1 MIATFIQKDT
11 LHQSYTQVINYL
23 SYRMRTKQEVYN
35 YLIKK
40 EVDEEHITKIID
52 KLIKERLID
61 DEQFA
66 ESFVR
71 TRIQTSDKGPTHV
84 KKELIEKGVSA
95 EIASQAV
102 EVYTYEI
109 QYDKALKWEEKIL
122 NRNSKNY
129 VRRHTQKLQTPLNQK
144 T

>member
-1 MIATFIQKDT
+1 
-11 LHQSYTQVINYL
+11 
-23 SYRMRTKQEVYN
+23 MRTKQEVYN
-35 YLIKK
+35 YVKKK
-40 EVDEEHITKIID
+40 EVEEEHITKIID

-95 EIASQAV
+95 AIASQAV

-109 QYDKALKWEEKIL
+109 QYEKALKDRKSTRL
-122 NRNSKNY
+122 NSSHVAISY
-129 VRRHTQKLQTPLNQK
+129 AVFC
-144 T
+144 